1 MTLNSRVLK
10 ALFHVVFVWSFL
22 NALEISNGS
31 ESDIYCLKSIKD
43 SLEDPYNRLKDSWN
57 FSNKTEGSICRF
69 TGVECWHPDKNMV
82 LNIRLKGMMLR
93 GHFPRGIKNCSSLTG
108 LDLSGNELSGPLP
121 FDIAELLPFVTSLEL
136 SANKFSGEIPK
147 SIGNCTYLNVL
158 KLDNNQLFGEIPPQI
173 GNLNR
178 LNVLN
183 VSNNQ
188 LSGLV
193 PVFGSA
199 AITA

>member
-1 MTLNSRVLK
+1 MRPVSSG
-10 ALFHVVFVWSFL
+10 A
-22 NALEISNGS
+22 
-31 ESDIYCLKSIKD
+31 
-43 SLEDPYNRLKDSWN
+43 
-57 FSNKTEGSICRF
+57 
-69 TGVECWHPDKNMV
+69 
-82 LNIRLKGMMLR
+82 
-93 GHFPRGIKNCSSLTG
+93 IKNCSSLTG
-108 LDLSGNELSGPLP
+108 LDFSSNELTRPLP
-121 FDIAELLPFVTSLEL
+121 LDIAELVPFISILDL
-136 SANKFSGEIPK
+136 SSNNFSGEIPK
-147 SIGNCTYLNVL
+147 SFVNCSYLNVL